1 MSAFNGNGVHPHPRL
16 NVAAGVGISSSRS
29 ERWLAGYA
37 GRRVA
42 ITGAAGTVGRELVA
56 QLLASD
62 AAEIRLLDNA
72 ESALFELE
80 TQTDDPRVH
89 CFVVDVQHREQVDR
103 AVSGIDDLFHCAAYK
118 HVPACER
125 SPRAAIENNINAV
138 QNVISACR
146 ANGVRRVLFTSS
158 DKAVNPTN
166 VMGTSK
172 LMGERLITAANALDT
187 GNETVF
193 ASTRFG
199 NVLGSSGS
207 VVPVF
212 ARQIR
217 AGKPLTITH
226 EAMTRFVMTPAES
239 ALLVLR
245 SLQLA
250 RGGEVFVT
258 KMPVLRVTELGA
270 RMRLLLAPADHIDA
284 GQRIVGIRPGEK
296 LFEELMTDEE
306 LARAHEME
314 DFIVV
319 LPAFRNIYDR
329 IDYSTFENRPPPQH
343 VYRSDKLPPIEGEA
357 IDALLREV
365 LGNASQEAET
375 PMPRV
380 SKDRASRERR
390 IA

>member
-1 MSAFNGNGVHPHPRL
+1 MDAAPLAFPLGQPPHQ
-16 NVAAGVGISSSRS
+16 
-29 ERWLAGYA
+29 WLDGYS

-56 QLLASD
+56 QLLASRV
-62 AAEIRLLDNA
+62 AEIRLLDNA

-80 TQTDDPRVH
+80 TALDDVRVH
-89 CFVVDVQHREQVDR
+89 CFVVDVQHCEQIER
-103 AVSGIDDLFHCAAYK
+103 ALSGVDDLFHCAAYK

-125 SPRAAIENNINAV
+125 NPRAAIENNINAV
-138 QNVISACR
+138 QNIITASR
-146 ANGVRRVLFTSS
+146 SNGVERVLFTSS

-172 LMGERLITAANALDT
+172 LMGERLITAANALDID
-187 GNETVF
+187 NRTVF

-217 AGKPLTITH
+217 EGRPLTITH
-226 EAMTRFVMTPAES
+226 RDMTRFVMTPADS

-250 RGGEVFVT
+250 KGGEVFIT
-258 KMPVLRVTELGA
+258 KMPVLRITDLA
-270 RMRLLLAPADHIDA
+270 DRMQVRLLPDGLSTEH
-284 GQRIVGIRPGEK
+284 RIVGVRPGEK

-306 LARAHEME
+306 LARAHETD

-329 IDYSTFENRPPPQH
+329 IDYSEFERRAPPEH
-343 VYRSDKLPPIEGEA
+343 VYRSDKLPIIGARE
-357 IDALLREV
+357 IDALLNEV
-365 LGNASQEAET
+365 LADGTSDNSGRAHEAQLT
-375 PMPRV
+375 ANVR
-380 SKDRASRERR
+380 KTA
-390 IA
+390 